1 MGSRIR
7 KLPLDCIKDKSEDG
21 FLEEETKRKRC
32 SEKGTGIRFEQIE
45 DVLIIKSEKLRNE
58 KGTFLT
64 EIDGYKV
71 CDHIVFIKGELEFIL
86 LIELCKGSSKS
97 HDEIIQQFSHGGE
110 ESLRLLKECSHPPDS
125 CIFGFFYIYTTVRSN
140 QFFKILK
147 GKRIRFRG
155 KDYPLRPMQ
164 ARKNGFFVATPEIL
178 DSELI
183 PRKKR

>member
-1 MGSRIR
+1 
-7 KLPLDCIKDKSEDG
+7 
-21 FLEEETKRKRC
+21 
-32 SEKGTGIRFEQIE
+32 
-45 DVLIIKSEKLRNE
+45 
-58 KGTFLT
+58 
-64 EIDGYKV
+64 
-71 CDHIVFIKGELEFIL
+71 
-86 LIELCKGSSKS
+86 
-97 HDEIIQQFSHGGE
+97 HGGE

-147 GKRIRFRG
+147 GKRVRFRG
-155 KDYPLRPMQ
+155 KDYPVRPMQ